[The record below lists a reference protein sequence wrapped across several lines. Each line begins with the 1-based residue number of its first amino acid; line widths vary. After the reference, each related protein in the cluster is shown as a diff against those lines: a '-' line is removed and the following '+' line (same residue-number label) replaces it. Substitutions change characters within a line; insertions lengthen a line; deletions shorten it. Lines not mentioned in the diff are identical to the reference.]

1 MTIKHW
7 LIACLAAIGLAGVA
21 PAAAP
26 APVATDDAAAIDST
40 VDVDANGEGAADA
53 ATAQEVVRPFDYAVP
68 EGSKGLPDGRMGLQ
82 DQYTEIGQ
90 RAADFHDIWLMPLI
104 TLISVFVLVLLIW
117 AMFRYRR
124 GANPEPSRTTH
135 NVALEVAWTIL
146 PVIALVIIAV
156 PSIGLIRAQYSPPPA
171 DVTIKVT
178 GHQWYWSYEY
188 PDNGVEIISNMLK
201 EQDDPTL
208 PEGARYRTDAD
219 GPALLAVDERV
230 VIPVG
235 KTVKFIVTASDVLH
249 SFAIPAFWTKM
260 DAVPGRL
267 NETWVKVEEEGVY
280 FGQCSELCGSRHAY
294 MPIAIEVVSQE
305 RYEEWI
311 RLRGG
316 IMEGTVR
323 GGDPAAETAGPAN
336 DNDAAD
342 EAAETADATA

>member
-21 PAAAP
+21 PAAPAP
-26 APVATDDAAAIDST
+26 APADEAPALESSVE
-40 VDVDANGEGAADA
+40 VDANDPAAA
-53 ATAQEVVRPFDYAVP
+53 EATTEEVVRPFDYAVP
-68 EGSKGLPDGRMGLQ
+68 EEGKGLPDGRMGLQ

-90 RAADFHDIWLMPLI
+90 RAADFHDYWLMPLI
-104 TLISVFVLVLLIW
+104 TVISILVLALLVY
-117 AMFRYRR
+117 AMIRFRRS
-124 GANPEPSRTTH
+124 ANPEPSRTTH
-135 NVALEVAWTIL
+135 NTAIEVAWTVL
-146 PVIALVIIAV
+146 PVIALVIIAI
-156 PSIGLIRAQYSPPPA
+156 PSIGLIRAQYTPPPA

-178 GHQWYWSYEY
+178 GHQWYWTYEY

-201 EQDDPTL
+201 EQDDPAL
-208 PEGARYRTDAD
+208 QPGERFRTDAD

-235 KTVKFIVTASDVLH
+235 KTVKFIVTGADVLH

-280 FGQCSELCGSRHAY
+280 FGQCSELCGARHAY

-323 GGDPAAETAGPAN
+323 GGDPEADTAEPAN
-336 DNDAAD
+336 DNEAD
-342 EAAETADATA
+342 EAAEATDVTA

>member
-21 PAAAP
+21 PAAP
-26 APVATDDAAAIDST
+26 APVTVDDAPAMDSAVEVTEGTTDIAEEAA
-40 VDVDANGEGAADA
+40 AEGEIVA
-53 ATAQEVVRPFDYAVP
+53 PFDYAVP
-68 EGSKGLPDGRMGLQ
+68 EDSKGLPDGRMGLQ

-90 RAADFHDIWLMPLI
+90 RAADFHDYWLMPLI
-104 TLISVFVLVLLIW
+104 TGISILVLVLLAY
-117 AMFRYRR
+117 AMIRFRRS
-124 GANPEPSRTTH
+124 ANPEPSRTTH
-135 NVALEVAWTIL
+135 NTAIEVAWTIL
-146 PVIALVIIAV
+146 PVIALVIIAI
-156 PSIGLIRAQYSPPPA
+156 PSIGLIRAQYTPPPA

-188 PDNGVEIISNMLK
+188 PDNDVEIISNMLK
-201 EQDDPTL
+201 EQDDPGL
-208 PEGARYRTDAD
+208 QPGERFRTDAD

-235 KTVKFIVTASDVLH
+235 KTVKFIVTGADVLH

-280 FGQCSELCGSRHAY
+280 FGQCSELCGARHAY

-316 IMEGTVR
+316 IMEGTLR
-323 GGDPAAETAGPAN
+323 GGDPEAETAEPAN
-336 DNDAAD
+336 DNDA
-342 EAAETADATA
+342 ETADAAADVTA